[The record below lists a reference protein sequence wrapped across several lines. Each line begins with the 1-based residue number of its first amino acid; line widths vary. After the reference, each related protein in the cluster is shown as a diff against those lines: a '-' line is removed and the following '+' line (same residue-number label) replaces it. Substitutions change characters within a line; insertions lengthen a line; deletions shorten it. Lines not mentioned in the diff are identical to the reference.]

1 MKKLHFISQNRRKA
15 CGFNP
20 IKIHFSDYPN
30 RINEDYV
37 FFNKI
42 SHIDVH
48 PRSDSTELA
57 AAVLIASAM

>member
-1 MKKLHFISQNRRKA
+1 MKKLHFISQNRREA
-15 CGFNP
+15 CGLNP

-30 RINEDYV
+30 RINEDCV

-42 SHIDVH
+42 SHIDVY